1 MTFFKEYNCTM
12 EITLKLS
19 PEEYNLVHKGLS
31 KLSIEEALPT
41 LQKII
46 KQTQEQIT
54 VKEDK
59 DGSN

>member
-1 MTFFKEYNCTM
+1 M
-12 EITLKLS
+12 EITLNLT

-46 KQTQEQIT
+46 KQAQEQLT
-54 VKEDK
+54 VKEDTN
-59 DGSN
+59 GSN

>member
-1 MTFFKEYNCTM
+1 MNIILELT
-12 EITLKLS
+12 

-46 KQTQEQIT
+46 ASVQKQLEPPKTD
-54 VKEDK
+54 KE
-59 DGSN
+59 

>member
-1 MTFFKEYNCTM
+1 M
-12 EITLKLS
+12 EIVLRLS

-46 KQTQEQIT
+46 SQVQQS
-54 VKEDK
+54 VKLPEEENH
-59 DGSN
+59 G

>member
-1 MTFFKEYNCTM
+1 M

-41 LQKII
+41 LNKII
-46 KQTQEQIT
+46 KQAQMQVNVPEQP
-54 VKEDK
+54 KEDN

>member
-1 MTFFKEYNCTM
+1 M
-12 EITLKLS
+12 EIIIKLT

-46 KQTQEQIT
+46 KQAQEQLT
-54 VKEDK
+54 VKEDTN
-59 DGSN
+59 G

>member
-1 MTFFKEYNCTM
+1 MGIILNLT
-12 EITLKLS
+12 

-46 KQTQEQIT
+46 KQAQEQLT
-54 VKEDK
+54 VKEDTN
-59 DGSN
+59 G

>member
-1 MTFFKEYNCTM
+1 M

-41 LQKII
+41 LNKII
-46 KQTQEQIT
+46 KQAQQQIEQP
-54 VKEDK
+54 KEDNNGK
-59 DGSN
+59 WNPVS

>member
-1 MTFFKEYNCTM
+1 M
-12 EITLKLS
+12 EIILKLT

-46 KQTQEQIT
+46 KQAQEQLA
-54 VKEDK
+54 VKEEPN
-59 DGSN
+59 GGI

>member
-1 MTFFKEYNCTM
+1 M

-41 LQKII
+41 LNKII
-46 KQTQEQIT
+46 KQAQMQVIEQP
-54 VKEDK
+54 KEDN